1 MAKTTRDIDVR
12 VRLKDA
18 DKFKKGMQ
26 EVGGGLSNL
35 NGWLDV
41 TKGILGSQIITKGLG
56 AIKEAFSKC
65 TEESIKFESAM
76 AGLQKTAGLSDVS
89 LGDMSNKIM
98 DMSERLPMSS
108 EEIAKLADEFAH
120 LGLQKD
126 AILPF
131 TEVMIRM
138 ADTTDMSASE
148 AGTALAQLANVM
160 GTSIDDY
167 ERLGST
173 ILYLGMTS
181 ATTESNITEMGQQ
194 LSMVGALYGMSE
206 ADVLA
211 YAAALSSIGVEA
223 AAGSTSIQKLG
234 NRIELMVGAGN
245 MDEIAKW
252 ADVAGMTAD
261 AFAKMWEENP
271 AGAINEFIVGLGK
284 INESGGSATV
294 VLDEL
299 GISESRV
306 QKNISG
312 LAAAGDLLTRTL
324 ENGQKAWAENSTLA
338 EASGIVYS
346 TTASQ
351 MTMAENAIQNAQIA
365 VGDGFKGVR
374 LDVKQAEADVAK
386 SIRKMIDADSLGKQ
400 MDEIESKFADTN
412 SQIVEARTSTD
423 YLLTSLETMGDI
435 DAADVEQQEKRYS
448 LIMALADI
456 VPGIADLYNEQTGE
470 IEGGTEALRDFIN
483 TAFDAKQ
490 AETDTLMNSE
500 KTEAYMLALE
510 KRKDLTVQIA
520 EAESVLAAKEKAQW
534 DYYNSHYNADMPDLW
549 NPENDIAYLNLID
562 ETDEAQRALDDLNE
576 TQAELNGYLDEY
588 AGVTDD
594 AAQSTNELNAANAKL
609 SGTNGEANDSL
620 QGTIDTLGIYNQEL
634 QEAVAAYE
642 AYRETVSKKIEG
654 TIGGLGEIKYSGD
667 TDFETVQNNMADR
680 LKFLTEYQDNLKKAQ
695 EMGYDSTFLQQFTDG
710 TVDSA
715 EALAGLVQASDE
727 QVQQMNTDYATMKTQ
742 AEELATALAT
752 SATGIDETVA
762 DVKTAVETLVAGTAV
777 DLTANGKDAIQ
788 TLIDG
793 MNSQIGALGVKIST
807 VNKMMA
813 RLNRGYAGLGSGKTG
828 GGPTLQTHAQGLGR
842 VPYNDYPALLHEGE
856 MVLTR
861 AEAAAYRAEQ
871 FMRSGARAMMDM
883 RGGMQNSYETRNS
896 QTVNFGTIVVREEA
910 DVEKIAKKIA
920 ELNARNAYGRG
931 VRRR

>member
-26 EVGGGLSNL
+26 EVGGGLSSL

-41 TKGILGSQIITKGLG
+41 TKGILGSQIISKGLEV
-56 AIKEAFSKC
+56 IKEAFSKC

-120 LGLQKD
+120 LGLQKE

-211 YAAALSSIGVEA
+211 YAAALSSIGVES
-223 AAGSTSIQKLG
+223 AAGATAIQKLG
-234 NRIELMVGAGN
+234 NRMELMVGAGN
-245 MDEIAKW
+245 EDQIKQYAE
-252 ADVAGMTAD
+252 VAGMTAD
-261 AFAKMWEENP
+261 AFAQMWEENP
-271 AGAINEFIVGLGK
+271 AGAINEFVIGLGK
-284 INESGGSATV
+284 INENGGSAIS
-294 VLDEL
+294 VLNNL
-299 GISESRV
+299 GITEVRT
-306 QKNISG
+306 QKTIAG

-386 SIRKMIDADSLGKQ
+386 SIRKMIDKDSLGKQ
-400 MDEIESKFADTN
+400 MNEIESKFADTN
-412 SQIVEARTSTD
+412 SQIANTRSNVD
-423 YLLTSLETMGDI
+423 NMITSLEAMGDV
-435 DAADVEQQEKRYS
+435 DAMDAEQQEKYNGLVR
-448 LIMALADI
+448 ALAEI
-456 VPGIADLYNEQTGE
+456 IPGITDIYDEQTGA
-470 IEGGTEALRDFIN
+470 IDGGTEALRN
-483 TAFDAKQ
+483 MANAAFDAKQ
-490 AETDTLMNSE
+490 AETDTQMNSE
-500 KTEAYMLALE
+500 KVEAYNLALE
-510 KRKDLTVQIA
+510 QRKELYTLIAAAEADVATKAKALEDYQNQFSGENAALYGPAEEYQMGLLADDLA
-520 EAESVLAAKEKAQW
+520 EAE
-534 DYYNSHYNADMPDLW
+534 N
-549 NPENDIAYLNLID
+549 
-562 ETDEAQRALDDLNE
+562 
-576 TQAELNGYLDEY
+576 ELNGYNQTLDETNKY
-588 AGVTDD
+588 LDQYGGTIGDLI
-594 AAQSTNELNAANAKL
+594 QSTDELNAAQAEL

-654 TIGGLGEIKYSGD
+654 TIGGLGEIKYTGE
-667 TDFETVQNNMADR
+667 TDFETLQNNMADR

-727 QVQQMNTDYATMKTQ
+727 QVQQMNTDYTTMKTK
-742 AEELATALAT
+742 ADELATSLAT

-762 DVKTAVETLVAGTAV
+762 GVKTAVESLVTGTAV
-777 DLTANGKDAIQ
+777 DLTENGKDAIQ

-793 MNSQIGALGVKIST
+793 MNSQIGALGLKIST
-807 VNKMMA
+807 VNGMMA
-813 RLNRGYAGLGSGKTG
+813 RLNRGYAGLGSGKIG
-828 GGPTLQTHAQGLGR
+828 GVLTLRGHAQGLGR

-883 RGGMQNSYETRNS
+883 RGGTQNSYETRNS

-910 DVEKIAKKIA
+910 DVEKIAMKIA

>member
-12 VRLKDA
+12 VKLKDA

-26 EVGGGLSNL
+26 EVGGGLSSL

-41 TKGILGSQIITKGLG
+41 TKGILGSQIISKGLE

-412 SQIVEARTSTD
+412 SQIANTRSNVD
-423 YLLTSLETMGDI
+423 NMITSLEAMGDV
-435 DAADVEQQEKRYS
+435 DAMDAEQQEKYNGLVR
-448 LIMALADI
+448 ALAEI
-456 VPGIADLYNEQTGE
+456 IPGITDIYDEQTGV
-470 IEGGTEALRDFIN
+470 INGGTEALRN
-483 TAFDAKQ
+483 MANAALDAKQ
-490 AETDTLMNSE
+490 AEADTQMNSE
-500 KTEAYMLALE
+500 KVEAYNLALE
-510 KRKDLTVQIA
+510 QRKELYTLIAAA
-520 EAESVLAAKEKAQW
+520 EADVATKAKALEDYQNQFSGENAALYGPAEEYQMGLLADDLSEAENKLNG
-534 DYYNSHYNADMPDLW
+534 YNQTL
-549 NPENDIAYLNLID
+549 D
-562 ETDEAQRALDDLNE
+562 ETNKYLDQYGGVVGDLIQSTDDLNAA
-576 TQAELNGYLDEY
+576 QAEL
-588 AGVTDD
+588 
-594 AAQSTNELNAANAKL
+594 
-609 SGTNGEANDSL
+609 SGTGGEVDDSL
-620 QGTIDTLGIYNQEL
+620 QDTIDTLGIYNQEL

-642 AYRETVSKKIEG
+642 EYRETVSKKIEG
-654 TIGGLGEIKYSGD
+654 TIGGLGEIKYTGE
-667 TDFETVQNNMADR
+667 TDFETLQNNMADR
-680 LKFLTEYQDNLKKAQ
+680 LKFLTEYQENLKKAQ

-762 DVKTAVETLVAGTAV
+762 DVKTAVESLLTSTDLDLSENGRNAIKSLV
-777 DLTANGKDAIQ
+777 
-788 TLIDG
+788 DG
-793 MNSQIGALGVKIST
+793 MNSQIGALGEKISLI
-807 VNKMMA
+807 NKMTA

-883 RGGMQNSYETRNS
+883 RGGTQNSYETRNT

-931 VRRR
+931 VRR

>member
-26 EVGGGLSNL
+26 EVGGGLSSL

-41 TKGILGSQIITKGLG
+41 TKGILGSQIISKGLE

-386 SIRKMIDADSLGKQ
+386 SIRKMIDKDSLGKQ

-412 SQIVEARTSTD
+412 SQIANTRSNVD
-423 YLLTSLETMGDI
+423 NMITSLEAMGDV
-435 DAADVEQQEKRYS
+435 DAMDAEQQEKYNGLVR
-448 LIMALADI
+448 ALAEI
-456 VPGIADLYNEQTGE
+456 IPGITDIYDEQTGV
-470 IEGGTEALRDFIN
+470 INGGTEALRN
-483 TAFDAKQ
+483 MATAALDAKQ
-490 AETDTLMNSE
+490 AEADTQMNSE
-500 KTEAYMLALE
+500 KVEAYNLALE
-510 KRKDLTVQIA
+510 QRKELYTLIAAA
-520 EAESVLAAKEKAQW
+520 EADVATKAKALEDYQNQFSGENAALYGPAEEYQMGLLADDLSEAENKLNG
-534 DYYNSHYNADMPDLW
+534 YNKTL
-549 NPENDIAYLNLID
+549 D
-562 ETDEAQRALDDLNE
+562 ETNKYLDQYGGVVGDLIQSTDDLNAA
-576 TQAELNGYLDEY
+576 QAEL
-588 AGVTDD
+588 
-594 AAQSTNELNAANAKL
+594 
-609 SGTNGEANDSL
+609 SGTGGEVDDSL
-620 QGTIDTLGIYNQEL
+620 QDTIDTLGIYNQEL

-642 AYRETVSKKIEG
+642 EYRETVSKKIEG

-667 TDFETVQNNMADR
+667 TDFETLQNNMADR
-680 LKFLTEYQDNLKKAQ
+680 LKFLTEYQENLKKAQ

-762 DVKTAVETLVAGTAV
+762 DVKTAVESLVTGTAV
-777 DLTANGKDAIQ
+777 DLTENGKDAIQ

-883 RGGMQNSYETRNS
+883 RGGTQNSYETRNS

>member
-26 EVGGGLSNL
+26 EVGGGLSSL

-41 TKGILGSQIITKGLG
+41 TKGILGSQIISKGLE

-386 SIRKMIDADSLGKQ
+386 SIRKMIDKDSLGKQ

-412 SQIVEARTSTD
+412 SQIANTRSNVD
-423 YLLTSLETMGDI
+423 NMITSLEAMGDV
-435 DAADVEQQEKRYS
+435 DAMDAEQQEKYNGLVR
-448 LIMALADI
+448 ALAEI
-456 VPGIADLYNEQTGE
+456 IPGITDIYDEQTGV
-470 IEGGTEALRDFIN
+470 INGGTEALRN
-483 TAFDAKQ
+483 MATAALDAKQ
-490 AETDTLMNSE
+490 AEADTQMNSE
-500 KTEAYMLALE
+500 KVEAYNLALE
-510 KRKDLTVQIA
+510 QRKELYTLIAAA
-520 EAESVLAAKEKAQW
+520 EADVATKAKALEDYQNQFSGENAALYGPAEEYQMGLLADDLSEAENKLNG
-534 DYYNSHYNADMPDLW
+534 YNKTL
-549 NPENDIAYLNLID
+549 D
-562 ETDEAQRALDDLNE
+562 ETNKYLDQYGGVVGDLIQSTDDLNAA
-576 TQAELNGYLDEY
+576 QAEL
-588 AGVTDD
+588 
-594 AAQSTNELNAANAKL
+594 
-609 SGTNGEANDSL
+609 SGTGGEVDDSL
-620 QGTIDTLGIYNQEL
+620 QDTIDTLGIYNQEL

-642 AYRETVSKKIEG
+642 EYRETVSKKIEG

-667 TDFETVQNNMADR
+667 TDFETLQNNMADR
-680 LKFLTEYQDNLKKAQ
+680 LKFLTEYQENLKKAQ

-762 DVKTAVETLVAGTAV
+762 DVKTAVESLVTGTAV
-777 DLTANGKDAIQ
+777 DLTENGKDAIQ

-883 RGGMQNSYETRNS
+883 RGGTQNSYETRNS

-931 VRRR
+931 VRR

>member
-12 VRLKDA
+12 VNLKDA

-26 EVGGGLSNL
+26 EVGGGLSSL

-41 TKGILGSQIITKGLG
+41 TKGILGSQIISKGLEV
-56 AIKEAFSKC
+56 IKEAFSKC

-120 LGLQKD
+120 LGLQKE

-211 YAAALSSIGVEA
+211 YAAALSSIGVES
-223 AAGSTSIQKLG
+223 AAGATAIQKLG
-234 NRIELMVGAGN
+234 NRMELMVGAGN
-245 MDEIAKW
+245 EDQIKQYAE
-252 ADVAGMTAD
+252 VAGMTAD
-261 AFAKMWEENP
+261 AFAQMWEENP
-271 AGAINEFIVGLGK
+271 AGAINEFVIGLGK
-284 INESGGSATV
+284 INENGGSAIS
-294 VLDEL
+294 VLNNL
-299 GISESRV
+299 GITEVRT
-306 QKNISG
+306 QKTIAG

-386 SIRKMIDADSLGKQ
+386 SIRKMIDKDSLGKQ
-400 MDEIESKFADTN
+400 MNEIESKFADTN
-412 SQIVEARTSTD
+412 SQIANTRSNVD
-423 YLLTSLETMGDI
+423 NMITSLEAMGDV
-435 DAADVEQQEKRYS
+435 DAMDAEQQEKYNGLVR
-448 LIMALADI
+448 ALAEI
-456 VPGIADLYNEQTGE
+456 IPGITDIYDEQTGA
-470 IEGGTEALRDFIN
+470 IDGGTEALRN
-483 TAFDAKQ
+483 MANAAFDAKQ
-490 AETDTLMNSE
+490 AETDTQMNSE
-500 KTEAYMLALE
+500 KVEAYNLALE
-510 KRKDLTVQIA
+510 QRKELYTLIAAAEADVATKAKALEDYQNQFSGENAALYGPAEEYQMGLLADDLA
-520 EAESVLAAKEKAQW
+520 EAE
-534 DYYNSHYNADMPDLW
+534 N
-549 NPENDIAYLNLID
+549 
-562 ETDEAQRALDDLNE
+562 
-576 TQAELNGYLDEY
+576 ELNGYNQTLDETNKY
-588 AGVTDD
+588 LDQYGGTIGDLI
-594 AAQSTNELNAANAKL
+594 QSTDELNAAQAEL

-654 TIGGLGEIKYSGD
+654 TIGGLGEIKYTGE
-667 TDFETVQNNMADR
+667 TDFETLQNNMADR

-695 EMGYDSTFLQQFTDG
+695 EMGYDSEFLQQFTDG

-742 AEELATALAT
+742 ADELSTALAT

-762 DVKTAVETLVAGTAV
+762 GVKTAVESLVTGTAV
-777 DLTANGKDAIQ
+777 DLTENGKDAIQ

-793 MNSQIGALGVKIST
+793 MNSQIGALGLKIST
-807 VNKMMA
+807 VNGMMA
-813 RLNRGYAGLGSGKTG
+813 RLNRGYAGLGSGKIG
-828 GGPTLQTHAQGLGR
+828 GVLTLRGHAQGLGR

-883 RGGMQNSYETRNS
+883 RGGAQNNYETRNS

>member
-12 VRLKDA
+12 VNLKDA

-26 EVGGGLSNL
+26 EVGGGLSSL

-41 TKGILGSQIITKGLG
+41 TKGILGSQIISKGLEV
-56 AIKEAFSKC
+56 IKEAFSKC

-120 LGLQKD
+120 LGLQKE

-252 ADVAGMTAD
+252 ADVAGMTAN

-400 MDEIESKFADTN
+400 MNEIESKFADTN
-412 SQIVEARTSTD
+412 SQIANTRSNVD
-423 YLLTSLETMGDI
+423 NMITSLEAMGDVDAM
-435 DAADVEQQEKRYS
+435 DAAQQEKYNGLVR
-448 LIMALADI
+448 ALAEI
-456 VPGIADLYNEQTGE
+456 IPGITDIYDEQTGV
-470 IEGGTEALRDFIN
+470 INGGTEALRN
-483 TAFDAKQ
+483 MANAALDAKQ
-490 AETDTLMNSE
+490 AEADTQMNSE
-500 KTEAYMLALE
+500 KVEAYNLALE
-510 KRKDLTVQIA
+510 QRKELYTLIAAA
-520 EAESVLAAKEKAQW
+520 EADVATKAKALEDYQNQFSGENAALYGPAEEYQMGLLADDLSEAENKLNG
-534 DYYNSHYNADMPDLW
+534 YNQTL
-549 NPENDIAYLNLID
+549 D
-562 ETDEAQRALDDLNE
+562 ETNKYLDQYGGVVGDLIQSTDDLNAA
-576 TQAELNGYLDEY
+576 QAEL
-588 AGVTDD
+588 
-594 AAQSTNELNAANAKL
+594 
-609 SGTNGEANDSL
+609 SGTGGEVDDSL
-620 QGTIDTLGIYNQEL
+620 QDTIDTLGIYNQEL

-642 AYRETVSKKIEG
+642 EYRETVSKKIEG

-667 TDFETVQNNMADR
+667 TDFETLQNNMADR

-727 QVQQMNTDYATMKTQ
+727 QVQQMNTDYTTMKTK
-742 AEELATALAT
+742 ADELATSLAT

-762 DVKTAVETLVAGTAV
+762 DVKTAVESLVTGTAV
-777 DLTANGKDAIQ
+777 DLTENGKDAIQ

-828 GGPTLQTHAQGLGR
+828 GGPTLQPHAQGLGR

-883 RGGMQNSYETRNS
+883 RGGAQNNYETRNS

>member
-26 EVGGGLSNL
+26 EVGGGLSSL

-41 TKGILGSQIITKGLG
+41 TKGILGSQIISKGLEV
-56 AIKEAFSKC
+56 IKEAFSKC

-120 LGLQKD
+120 LGLQKE

-211 YAAALSSIGVEA
+211 YAAALSSIGVES
-223 AAGSTSIQKLG
+223 AAGATAIQKLG
-234 NRIELMVGAGN
+234 NRMELMVGAGN
-245 MDEIAKW
+245 EDQIKQYAE
-252 ADVAGMTAD
+252 VAGMTAD
-261 AFAKMWEENP
+261 AFAQMWEENP
-271 AGAINEFIVGLGK
+271 AGAINEFVIGLGK
-284 INESGGSATV
+284 INENGGSAIS
-294 VLDEL
+294 VLNNL
-299 GISESRV
+299 GITEVRT
-306 QKNISG
+306 QKTIAG

-386 SIRKMIDADSLGKQ
+386 SIRKMIDKDSLGKQ
-400 MDEIESKFADTN
+400 MNEIESKFADTN
-412 SQIVEARTSTD
+412 SQIANTRSNVD
-423 YLLTSLETMGDI
+423 NMITSLEAMGDV
-435 DAADVEQQEKRYS
+435 DAMDAEQQEKYNGLVR
-448 LIMALADI
+448 ALAEI
-456 VPGIADLYNEQTGE
+456 IPGITDIYDEQTGA
-470 IEGGTEALRDFIN
+470 IDGGTEALRN
-483 TAFDAKQ
+483 MANAALDAKQ
-490 AETDTLMNSE
+490 AEVDTQMNSE
-500 KTEAYMLALE
+500 KVEAYNLALE
-510 KRKDLTVQIA
+510 QRKELYTLIAAAEADVATKAKALEDYQNQFSGENAALYGPAEEYQMGLLADDLA
-520 EAESVLAAKEKAQW
+520 EAE
-534 DYYNSHYNADMPDLW
+534 N
-549 NPENDIAYLNLID
+549 
-562 ETDEAQRALDDLNE
+562 
-576 TQAELNGYLDEY
+576 ELNGYNQTLDETNKY
-588 AGVTDD
+588 LDQYGGTIGDLI
-594 AAQSTNELNAANAKL
+594 QSTDELNAAQAEL

-667 TDFETVQNNMADR
+667 TDFETLQNNMADR

-742 AEELATALAT
+742 AEELATSLAT

-762 DVKTAVETLVAGTAV
+762 DVKTAVESLVTGTAV
-777 DLTANGKDAIQ
+777 DLTENGKDAIQ

-828 GGPTLQTHAQGLGR
+828 GGPTLQPHAQGLGR

-883 RGGMQNSYETRNS
+883 RGGAQNNYETRNS

>member
-12 VRLKDA
+12 VNLKDA

-26 EVGGGLSNL
+26 EVGGGLSSL

-41 TKGILGSQIITKGLG
+41 TKGILGSQIISKGLEV
-56 AIKEAFSKC
+56 IKEAFSKC

-76 AGLQKTAGLSDVS
+76 AGLQKTAELSDVS

-120 LGLQKD
+120 LGLQKE

-138 ADTTDMSASE
+138 ADTTDMSAYK
-148 AGTALAQLANVM
+148 AGTALAQLANIM

-211 YAAALSSIGVEA
+211 YAAALSSIGVES
-223 AAGSTSIQKLG
+223 AAGATAIQKLG
-234 NRIELMVGAGN
+234 NRMELMVGAGN
-245 MDEIAKW
+245 EDQIKQYAE
-252 ADVAGMTAD
+252 VAGMTAD
-261 AFAKMWEENP
+261 AFAQMWEENP
-271 AGAINEFIVGLGK
+271 AGAINEFVIGLGK
-284 INESGGSATV
+284 INENGGSAIS
-294 VLDEL
+294 VLNNL
-299 GISESRV
+299 GITEVRT
-306 QKNISG
+306 QKTIAG

-324 ENGQKAWAENSTLA
+324 ENGQKAWEENSTLA

-412 SQIVEARTSTD
+412 SQIANTRSNVD
-423 YLLTSLETMGDI
+423 NMITSLEAMGDV
-435 DAADVEQQEKRYS
+435 DAMDAEQQEKYNGLVR
-448 LIMALADI
+448 ALAEI
-456 VPGIADLYNEQTGE
+456 IPGITDIYDEQTGV
-470 IEGGTEALRDFIN
+470 INGGTEALRNMANAAI
-483 TAFDAKQ
+483 DAKQ
-490 AETDTLMNSE
+490 AEADTQMNSE
-500 KTEAYMLALE
+500 KVEAYNLALE
-510 KRKDLTVQIA
+510 QRKELYTLIAAA
-520 EAESVLAAKEKAQW
+520 EADVATKAKALEDYQNQFSGENAALYGPAEEYQMGLLADDLSEAKNKLNG
-534 DYYNSHYNADMPDLW
+534 YNQTL
-549 NPENDIAYLNLID
+549 D
-562 ETDEAQRALDDLNE
+562 ETNKYLDQYGGVVGDLIQSTDDLNAA
-576 TQAELNGYLDEY
+576 QAEL
-588 AGVTDD
+588 
-594 AAQSTNELNAANAKL
+594 
-609 SGTNGEANDSL
+609 SGTGGEVDDSL

-654 TIGGLGEIKYSGD
+654 TIGGLGEIKYTGD
-667 TDFETVQNNMADR
+667 TDFETLQNNMADR

-762 DVKTAVETLVAGTAV
+762 GVKTAVESLVTGTAV
-777 DLTANGKDAIQ
+777 DLTENGKDAIQ

-793 MNSQIGALGVKIST
+793 MNSQIGALGLKIST
-807 VNKMMA
+807 VNKMME
-813 RLNRGYAGLGSGKTG
+813 RLNRGYAGLGSGKIG
-828 GGPTLQTHAQGLGR
+828 GVLTLRGHAQGLGR

-883 RGGMQNSYETRNS
+883 RGGTQNSYETRNS

>member
-26 EVGGGLSNL
+26 EVGGGLSSL

-41 TKGILGSQIITKGLG
+41 TKGILGSQIISKGLEV
-56 AIKEAFSKC
+56 IKEAFSKC

-120 LGLQKD
+120 LGLQKE

-211 YAAALSSIGVEA
+211 YAAALSSIGVES
-223 AAGSTSIQKLG
+223 AAGATAIQKLG
-234 NRIELMVGAGN
+234 NRMELMVGAGN
-245 MDEIAKW
+245 EDQIKQYAE
-252 ADVAGMTAD
+252 VAGMTAD
-261 AFAKMWEENP
+261 AFAQMWEENP
-271 AGAINEFIVGLGK
+271 AGAINEFVIGLGK
-284 INESGGSATV
+284 INENGGSAIS
-294 VLDEL
+294 VLNNL
-299 GISESRV
+299 GITEVRT
-306 QKNISG
+306 QKTIAG

-386 SIRKMIDADSLGKQ
+386 SIRKMIDKDSLGKQ

-412 SQIVEARTSTD
+412 SQIANTRSNVD
-423 YLLTSLETMGDI
+423 NMITSLEAMGDV
-435 DAADVEQQEKRYS
+435 DAMDAEQQEKYNGLVR
-448 LIMALADI
+448 ALAEI
-456 VPGIADLYNEQTGE
+456 IPGITDIYDEQTGA
-470 IEGGTEALRDFIN
+470 IDGGTEALRN
-483 TAFDAKQ
+483 MANAALDAKQ
-490 AETDTLMNSE
+490 AEVDTQMNSE
-500 KTEAYMLALE
+500 KVEAYNLALE
-510 KRKDLTVQIA
+510 QRKELYTLIAAAEADVATKAKALEDYQNQFSGENAALYGPAEEYQMGLLADDLA
-520 EAESVLAAKEKAQW
+520 EAE
-534 DYYNSHYNADMPDLW
+534 N
-549 NPENDIAYLNLID
+549 
-562 ETDEAQRALDDLNE
+562 
-576 TQAELNGYLDEY
+576 ELNGYNQTLDETNKY
-588 AGVTDD
+588 LDQYGGTIGDLI
-594 AAQSTNELNAANAKL
+594 QSTDELNAAQAEL

-654 TIGGLGEIKYSGD
+654 TIGGLGEIKYTGE
-667 TDFETVQNNMADR
+667 TDFETLQNNMADR

-727 QVQQMNTDYATMKTQ
+727 QVQQMNTDYTTMKTK
-742 AEELATALAT
+742 ADELATSLAT

-762 DVKTAVETLVAGTAV
+762 DVKTAVESLVTGTAV
-777 DLTANGKDAIQ
+777 DLTENGKDAIQ

-883 RGGMQNSYETRNS
+883 RGGTQNSYETRNS

>member
-26 EVGGGLSNL
+26 EIGGGLSSL

-41 TKGILGSQIITKGLG
+41 TKGILGSQIISKGLEV
-56 AIKEAFSKC
+56 IKEAFSKC

-89 LGDMSNKIM
+89 LGDMGNKIM

-120 LGLQKD
+120 LGLQKE

-284 INESGGSATV
+284 INDNGGSATV

-386 SIRKMIDADSLGKQ
+386 SIRKMIDKDSLGKQ

-412 SQIVEARTSTD
+412 SQIANTRSNVD
-423 YLLTSLETMGDI
+423 NMITSLEAMGDV
-435 DAADVEQQEKRYS
+435 DAMDAEQQEKYNGLVR
-448 LIMALADI
+448 ALAEI
-456 VPGIADLYNEQTGE
+456 IPGITDIYDEQTGA
-470 IEGGTEALRDFIN
+470 IDGGTEALRN
-483 TAFDAKQ
+483 MANAAFDAKQ
-490 AETDTLMNSE
+490 AETDTQMNSE
-500 KTEAYMLALE
+500 KVEAYNLALE
-510 KRKDLTVQIA
+510 QRKELYTLIAAAEADVATKAKALEDYQNQFSGENAALYGPAEEYQMGLLADDLA
-520 EAESVLAAKEKAQW
+520 EAE
-534 DYYNSHYNADMPDLW
+534 N
-549 NPENDIAYLNLID
+549 
-562 ETDEAQRALDDLNE
+562 
-576 TQAELNGYLDEY
+576 ELNGYNQTLDETNKY
-588 AGVTDD
+588 LDQYGGTIGDLI
-594 AAQSTNELNAANAKL
+594 QSTDELNAAQAEL

-667 TDFETVQNNMADR
+667 TDFETLQNNMADR

-742 AEELATALAT
+742 AEELATSLAT

-762 DVKTAVETLVAGTAV
+762 DVKTAVESLVTGTAV
-777 DLTANGKDAIQ
+777 DLTENGKDAIQ

-828 GGPTLQTHAQGLGR
+828 GGPTLQPHAQGLGR

-883 RGGMQNSYETRNS
+883 RGGTQNSYETRNS

>member
-26 EVGGGLSNL
+26 EIGGGLSSL

-41 TKGILGSQIITKGLG
+41 TKGILGSQIISKGLEV
-56 AIKEAFSKC
+56 IKEAFSKC

-89 LGDMSNKIM
+89 LGDMGNKIM

-120 LGLQKD
+120 LGLQKE

-252 ADVAGMTAD
+252 ADVAGMTAN

-400 MDEIESKFADTN
+400 MNEIESKFADTN
-412 SQIVEARTSTD
+412 SQIANTRSNVD
-423 YLLTSLETMGDI
+423 NMITSLEAMSDVDAM
-435 DAADVEQQEKRYS
+435 DAAQQEKYNGLVR
-448 LIMALADI
+448 ALAEI
-456 VPGIADLYNEQTGE
+456 IPGITDIYDEQTGV
-470 IEGGTEALRDFIN
+470 INGGTEALRN
-483 TAFDAKQ
+483 MANAALDAKQ
-490 AETDTLMNSE
+490 AEADTQMNSE
-500 KTEAYMLALE
+500 KVEAYNLALE
-510 KRKDLTVQIA
+510 QRKELYTLIAAA
-520 EAESVLAAKEKAQW
+520 EADVATKAKALEDYQNQFSGENAALYGPAEEYQMGLLADDLSEAENKLNG
-534 DYYNSHYNADMPDLW
+534 YNQTL
-549 NPENDIAYLNLID
+549 D
-562 ETDEAQRALDDLNE
+562 ETNKYLDQYGEVVGDLIQSTDDLNAA
-576 TQAELNGYLDEY
+576 QAEL
-588 AGVTDD
+588 
-594 AAQSTNELNAANAKL
+594 
-609 SGTNGEANDSL
+609 SGTGGEVDDSL
-620 QGTIDTLGIYNQEL
+620 QDTIDTLGIYNQEL

-642 AYRETVSKKIEG
+642 EYRETVSKKIEG

-667 TDFETVQNNMADR
+667 TDFETLQNNMADR

-695 EMGYDSTFLQQFTDG
+695 EMGYDSEFLQQFTDG

-727 QVQQMNTDYATMKTQ
+727 QVQQMNTDYTTMKTK
-742 AEELATALAT
+742 ADELATSLAT

-762 DVKTAVETLVAGTAV
+762 DVKTAVESLVTGTAV
-777 DLTANGKDAIQ
+777 DLTENGKDAIQ

-828 GGPTLQTHAQGLGR
+828 GGPTLQPHAQGLGR

-883 RGGMQNSYETRNS
+883 RGGAQNNYETRNS

>member
-12 VRLKDA
+12 VNLKDA

-26 EVGGGLSNL
+26 EVGGGLSSL

-41 TKGILGSQIITKGLG
+41 TKGILGSQIISKGLEV
-56 AIKEAFSKC
+56 IKEAFSKC

-120 LGLQKD
+120 LGLQKE

-181 ATTESNITEMGQQ
+181 ATTESNITDMGQQ

-206 ADVLA
+206 ADVLGF
-211 YAAALSSIGVEA
+211 AAALSSIGVES
-223 AAGSTSIQKLG
+223 AAGATAIQKLG
-234 NRIELMVGAGN
+234 NRMELMVGAGN
-245 MDEIAKW
+245 EDQIKQYAE
-252 ADVAGMTAD
+252 VAGMTAD
-261 AFAKMWEENP
+261 AFAQMWEENP
-271 AGAINEFIVGLGK
+271 AGAINEFVIGLGK
-284 INESGGSATV
+284 INENGGSAIS
-294 VLDEL
+294 VLNNL
-299 GISESRV
+299 GITEVRT
-306 QKNISG
+306 QKTIAG

-324 ENGQKAWAENSTLA
+324 ENGQKAWEENSTLA

-386 SIRKMIDADSLGKQ
+386 SIRKMIDKDSLGKQ

-412 SQIVEARTSTD
+412 NQIANTRSNVD
-423 YLLTSLETMGDI
+423 NMITSLEAMGDV
-435 DAADVEQQEKRYS
+435 DAMDAEQQEKYNGLVR
-448 LIMALADI
+448 ALAEI
-456 VPGIADLYNEQTGE
+456 IPGITDIYDEQTGV
-470 IEGGTEALRDFIN
+470 INGGTEALRN
-483 TAFDAKQ
+483 MANAALDAKQ
-490 AETDTLMNSE
+490 AEADTQMNSE
-500 KTEAYMLALE
+500 KVEAYNLALE
-510 KRKDLTVQIA
+510 QRKELYTLIAAAEADVATKAKALEDYQNQFSGDNAVLYGPAEEYQMGLLADDLA
-520 EAESVLAAKEKAQW
+520 EAENTL
-534 DYYNSHYNADMPDLW
+534 NGYNA
-549 NPENDIAYLNLID
+549 
-562 ETDEAQRALDDLNE
+562 TLNE
-576 TQAELNGYLDEY
+576 TNAYLDQYGGVVGDLIQSTEDLNAAQAEL
-588 AGVTDD
+588 
-594 AAQSTNELNAANAKL
+594 
-609 SGTNGEANDSL
+609 SGTGGEVDDSL
-620 QGTIDTLGIYNQEL
+620 QDTIDTIGIYNQEL

-642 AYRETVSKKIEG
+642 AYRETVSQKINS
-654 TIGGLGEIKYSGD
+654 TIGGLGEIKYAGD

-680 LKFLTEYQDNLKKAQ
+680 LKFLTEYQENLKKAQ
-695 EMGYDSTFLQQFTDG
+695 EMGYDSTFLQQFMDG

-727 QVQQMNTDYATMKTQ
+727 QVQQMNTDYASMKTQ

-752 SATGIDETVA
+752 SATGVDETVA
-762 DVKTAVETLVAGTAV
+762 DVKTAVESLVTGTAV
-777 DLTANGKDAIQ
+777 DLTENGKDAIQ

-793 MNSQIGALGVKIST
+793 MNGQIGALGLKIST

-813 RLNRGYAGLGSGKTG
+813 RLNRGYAGLGGGKTG

-883 RGGMQNSYETRNS
+883 RGGTQNSYETRNT

-910 DVEKIAKKIA
+910 DVEKIAKEIA
-920 ELNARNAYGRG
+920 RLNARNAYGRG
-931 VRRR
+931 VRR

>member
-12 VRLKDA
+12 VKLKDA

-26 EVGGGLSNL
+26 EVGGGLSSL

-41 TKGILGSQIITKGLG
+41 TKGILGSQIISKGLEV
-56 AIKEAFSKC
+56 IKEAFTKC

-120 LGLQKD
+120 LGLQKE

-211 YAAALSSIGVEA
+211 YAAALSSIGIES
-223 AAGSTSIQKLG
+223 AAGATAIQKLG
-234 NRIELMVGAGN
+234 NRMELMVGAGN
-245 MDEIAKW
+245 EEQIKQYAE
-252 ADVAGMTAD
+252 VAGMTAD
-261 AFAKMWEENP
+261 AFAQMWEENP
-271 AGAINEFIVGLGK
+271 AGAINEFVVGLGK
-284 INESGGSATV
+284 INENGGSAIS
-294 VLDEL
+294 VLNNL
-299 GISESRV
+299 GITEVRM
-306 QKNISG
+306 QKTIAG

-386 SIRKMIDADSLGKQ
+386 SIRKMIDKDSLGKQ

-412 SQIVEARTSTD
+412 SQIANTRSNVD
-423 YLLTSLETMGDI
+423 NMITSLEAMGDV
-435 DAADVEQQEKRYS
+435 DAMDAEQQEKYNGLVR
-448 LIMALADI
+448 ALAEI
-456 VPGIADLYNEQTGE
+456 IPGITDIYDKQTGM
-470 IEGGTEALRDFIN
+470 INGGTEALRN
-483 TAFDAKQ
+483 MATAALDAKQ
-490 AETDTLMNSE
+490 AEADTQMNSE
-500 KTEAYMLALE
+500 KVEAYNLALE
-510 KRKDLTVQIA
+510 QRKELYTLIAAAEADVATKAKALEDYQNQFSGENAALYGPAEEYQMGLLADDLA
-520 EAESVLAAKEKAQW
+520 EAEKKLNG
-534 DYYNSHYNADMPDLW
+534 YNQTL
-549 NPENDIAYLNLID
+549 D
-562 ETDEAQRALDDLNE
+562 ETNKYLDQYGGVVGDLIQSTDDLNAA
-576 TQAELNGYLDEY
+576 QAEL
-588 AGVTDD
+588 
-594 AAQSTNELNAANAKL
+594 
-609 SGTNGEANDSL
+609 SGTGGEVDDSL
-620 QGTIDTLGIYNQEL
+620 QDTIDTLGIYNQEL

-642 AYRETVSKKIEG
+642 EYRETVSKKIEG

-667 TDFETVQNNMADR
+667 TDFETLQSNMADR
-680 LKFLTEYQDNLKKAQ
+680 LKFLTEYQENLKKAQ

-762 DVKTAVETLVAGTAV
+762 DVKTAVESLVTGTAV
-777 DLTANGKDAIQ
+777 NLTENGKDAIQ

-883 RGGMQNSYETRNS
+883 RGGAQNNYETRNS

>member
-12 VRLKDA
+12 VNLKDA

-26 EVGGGLSNL
+26 EVGGGLSSL

-41 TKGILGSQIITKGLG
+41 TKGILGSQIISKGLEV
-56 AIKEAFSKC
+56 IKEAFSKC

-120 LGLQKD
+120 LGLQKE

-211 YAAALSSIGVEA
+211 YAAALSSIGIES
-223 AAGSTSIQKLG
+223 AAGATAIQKLG
-234 NRIELMVGAGN
+234 NRMELMVGAGN
-245 MDEIAKW
+245 EEQIKQYAE
-252 ADVAGMTAD
+252 VAGMTAD
-261 AFAKMWEENP
+261 AFAQMWEENP
-271 AGAINEFIVGLGK
+271 AGAINEFVIGLGK
-284 INESGGSATV
+284 INENGGSAIS
-294 VLDEL
+294 VLNNL
-299 GISESRV
+299 GITEVRT
-306 QKNISG
+306 QKTIAG

-374 LDVKQAEADVAK
+374 MDVKQAEADVAK
-386 SIRKMIDADSLGKQ
+386 SIRKMIDKDSLGKQ

-412 SQIVEARTSTD
+412 SQIANTRSNVD
-423 YLLTSLETMGDI
+423 NMITSLEAMGDV
-435 DAADVEQQEKRYS
+435 DAMDAEQQEKYNGLVR
-448 LIMALADI
+448 ALAEI
-456 VPGIADLYNEQTGE
+456 IPGITDIYDEQTGV
-470 IEGGTEALRDFIN
+470 INGGTEALRN
-483 TAFDAKQ
+483 MANAALDAKQ
-490 AETDTLMNSE
+490 AEADTQMNSE
-500 KTEAYMLALE
+500 KVEAYNLALE
-510 KRKDLTVQIA
+510 QRKELYTLIAAA
-520 EAESVLAAKEKAQW
+520 EADVATKAKALEDYQNQFSGENAALYGPAEEYQMGLLADDLSEAENKLNG
-534 DYYNSHYNADMPDLW
+534 YNQTL
-549 NPENDIAYLNLID
+549 D
-562 ETDEAQRALDDLNE
+562 ETNKYLDQYGGVVDDLIQSTDDLNAA
-576 TQAELNGYLDEY
+576 QAEL
-588 AGVTDD
+588 
-594 AAQSTNELNAANAKL
+594 
-609 SGTNGEANDSL
+609 SGTGGEVDDSL
-620 QGTIDTLGIYNQEL
+620 QDTIETLGIYNQEL

-642 AYRETVSKKIEG
+642 EYRETVSKKIEG

-667 TDFETVQNNMADR
+667 TDFETLQNNMADR

-727 QVQQMNTDYATMKTQ
+727 QVQQMNTDYATMKTK

-762 DVKTAVETLVAGTAV
+762 DVKTAVESLVTGTAV

-828 GGPTLQTHAQGLGR
+828 GGPTMQTHAQGLGR

-883 RGGMQNSYETRNS
+883 RGGTQNSYETRNS

>member
-26 EVGGGLSNL
+26 EVGGGLSSL

-41 TKGILGSQIITKGLG
+41 TKGILGSQIISKGLE
-56 AIKEAFSKC
+56 AIKETFSKC

-76 AGLQKTAGLSDVS
+76 AGLQKTADLSDVS

-120 LGLQKD
+120 LGLQKE

-386 SIRKMIDADSLGKQ
+386 SIRKMIDKDSLGKQ

-412 SQIVEARTSTD
+412 SQIANTRSNVD
-423 YLLTSLETMGDI
+423 NMITSLEAMGDV
-435 DAADVEQQEKRYS
+435 DAMDAEQQEKYNGLVR
-448 LIMALADI
+448 ALAEI
-456 VPGIADLYNEQTGE
+456 IPGITDIYDEQTGV
-470 IEGGTEALRDFIN
+470 INGGTEALRN
-483 TAFDAKQ
+483 MANAALDAKQ
-490 AETDTLMNSE
+490 AEADTQMNSE
-500 KTEAYMLALE
+500 KVEAYNLALE
-510 KRKDLTVQIA
+510 QRKELYTLIAAA
-520 EAESVLAAKEKAQW
+520 EADVATKAK
-534 DYYNSHYNADMPDLW
+534 
-549 NPENDIAYLNLID
+549 
-562 ETDEAQRALDDLNE
+562 ALDDYQNQFSGENAALYGPAEEYQMGLLADDLSEAENKLNGYNQTLDE
-576 TQAELNGYLDEY
+576 TNKYLDQYGGVVGDLIQSTDDLNAAQAEL
-588 AGVTDD
+588 
-594 AAQSTNELNAANAKL
+594 
-609 SGTNGEANDSL
+609 SGTGGEVDDSL

-654 TIGGLGEIKYSGD
+654 TIGGLGEIKYTGD
-667 TDFETVQNNMADR
+667 TDFETLQSNMEDR

-727 QVQQMNTDYATMKTQ
+727 QVQQMNTDYAAMKTQ

-762 DVKTAVETLVAGTAV
+762 DVKTAVESLVTGTAV
-777 DLTANGKDAIQ
+777 DLTENGKDAIQ

-828 GGPTLQTHAQGLGR
+828 GGPTLQRHAQGLGR

-883 RGGMQNSYETRNS
+883 RGGTQNSYETRNS

>member
-12 VRLKDA
+12 VNLKDA

-26 EVGGGLSNL
+26 EVGGGLSSL

-41 TKGILGSQIITKGLG
+41 TKGILGSQIISKGLD

-76 AGLQKTAGLSDVS
+76 AGLQKTAGLSDIS

-120 LGLQKD
+120 LGLQKE

-181 ATTESNITEMGQQ
+181 ATTESNITDMGQQ

-206 ADVLA
+206 ADVLGF
-211 YAAALSSIGVEA
+211 AAALSSIGVES
-223 AAGSTSIQKLG
+223 AAGASAIQKLG
-234 NRIELMVGAGN
+234 NRMELMVGAGN
-245 MDEIAKW
+245 EDQIKKYAE
-252 ADVAGMTAD
+252 VAGLTAD
-261 AFAKMWEENP
+261 AFAQMWEENP
-271 AGAINEFIVGLGK
+271 AGAINEFVIGLGK
-284 INESGGSATV
+284 INENGGSAIS
-294 VLDEL
+294 VLNDL
-299 GISESRV
+299 GITEVRT
-306 QKNISG
+306 QKTIAG

-386 SIRKMIDADSLGKQ
+386 SIRKMIDKDSLGKQ
-400 MDEIESKFADTN
+400 MDEIESKYADTN
-412 SQIVEARTSTD
+412 SQIASTRSNVD
-423 YLLTSLETMGDI
+423 NMITSLEAMGDV
-435 DAADVEQQEKRYS
+435 DAMDAEQQEKYNGLVR
-448 LIMALADI
+448 ALAEI
-456 VPGIADLYNEQTGE
+456 IPGITDIYDEQTGV
-470 IEGGTEALRDFIN
+470 IDGGTEALRN
-483 TAFDAKQ
+483 MANAALDAKQ
-490 AETDTLMNSE
+490 AEADTQMNSE
-500 KTEAYMLALE
+500 KVEAYNLALE
-510 KRKDLTVQIA
+510 QRKELYTLIAAAEADVATKAKALEDYQSQFSGDNAVLYGPAEEYQMGLLADDLA
-520 EAESVLAAKEKAQW
+520 EAENTLNE
-534 DYYNSHYNADMPDLW
+534 YNATL
-549 NPENDIAYLNLID
+549 NETNAYLDQYGGVVGDLIQS
-562 ETDEAQRALDDLNE
+562 TDDLNAA
-576 TQAELNGYLDEY
+576 QAEL
-588 AGVTDD
+588 
-594 AAQSTNELNAANAKL
+594 
-609 SGTNGEANDSL
+609 SGTGGEVDDSL
-620 QGTIDTLGIYNQEL
+620 QDTIDTIGIYNQEL

-642 AYRETVSKKIEG
+642 AYRETVSQKINS

-680 LKFLTEYQDNLKKAQ
+680 LKFLTEYQENLKKAQ

-710 TVDSA
+710 TADSA

-762 DVKTAVETLVAGTAV
+762 DVKTAVESLVTGTAV

-793 MNSQIGALGVKIST
+793 MNSQIGALGTKISA

-871 FMRSGARAMMDM
+871 FMRSSARAMMDM
-883 RGGMQNSYETRNS
+883 RGGTQNSYETRNS
-896 QTVNFGTIVVREEA
+896 QTVNFETIVVREEA
-910 DVEKIAKKIA
+910 DVEKIAKEIA
-920 ELNARNAYGRG
+920 RLNARNAYGRG
-931 VRRR
+931 VRR

>member
-12 VRLKDA
+12 VNLKDA

-26 EVGGGLSNL
+26 EVGGGLSSL

-41 TKGILGSQIITKGLG
+41 TKGILGSQIISKGLEV
-56 AIKEAFSKC
+56 IKEAFSKC

-120 LGLQKD
+120 LGLQKE

-252 ADVAGMTAD
+252 ADVAGMTAN

-400 MDEIESKFADTN
+400 MNEIESKFADTN
-412 SQIVEARTSTD
+412 SQIANTRSNVD
-423 YLLTSLETMGDI
+423 NMITSLEAMGDVDAM
-435 DAADVEQQEKRYS
+435 DAAQQEKYNGLVR
-448 LIMALADI
+448 ALAEI
-456 VPGIADLYNEQTGE
+456 IPGITDIYDEQTGV
-470 IEGGTEALRDFIN
+470 INGGTEALRN
-483 TAFDAKQ
+483 MANAALDAKQ
-490 AETDTLMNSE
+490 AEADTQMNSE
-500 KTEAYMLALE
+500 KVEAYNLALE
-510 KRKDLTVQIA
+510 QRKELYTLIAAA
-520 EAESVLAAKEKAQW
+520 EADVATKAKALEDYQNQFSGENAALYGPAEEYQMGLLADDLSEAENKLNG
-534 DYYNSHYNADMPDLW
+534 YNQTL
-549 NPENDIAYLNLID
+549 D
-562 ETDEAQRALDDLNE
+562 ETNKYLDQYGGVVGDLIQSTDDLNAA
-576 TQAELNGYLDEY
+576 QAEL
-588 AGVTDD
+588 
-594 AAQSTNELNAANAKL
+594 
-609 SGTNGEANDSL
+609 SGTGGEVDDSL
-620 QGTIDTLGIYNQEL
+620 QDTIDTLGIYNQEL

-642 AYRETVSKKIEG
+642 EYRETVSKKIEG

-667 TDFETVQNNMADR
+667 TDFETLQNNMADR

-727 QVQQMNTDYATMKTQ
+727 QVQQMNTDYTTMKTK
-742 AEELATALAT
+742 ADELATSLAT

-762 DVKTAVETLVAGTAV
+762 GVKTAVESLVTGTAV
-777 DLTANGKDAIQ
+777 DLTENGKDAIQ

-793 MNSQIGALGVKIST
+793 MNSQIGALGLKIST
-807 VNKMMA
+807 VNKMME
-813 RLNRGYAGLGSGKTG
+813 RLNRGYAGLGSGKIG
-828 GGPTLQTHAQGLGR
+828 GVLTLRGHAQGLGR

-883 RGGMQNSYETRNS
+883 RGGTQNSYETRNS

>member
-12 VRLKDA
+12 VSLKDA

-41 TKGILGSQIITKGLG
+41 TKGILGSQIISKGLE

-76 AGLQKTAGLSDVS
+76 AGLQKTAKLSDVS

-108 EEIAKLADEFAH
+108 AEIAKLADEFAH
-120 LGLQKD
+120 LGLQKE

-138 ADTTDMSASE
+138 ADTTDMSAYE
-148 AGTALAQLANVM
+148 AGKALAQLANVM

-211 YAAALSSIGVEA
+211 YAAALSSIGIES
-223 AAGSTSIQKLG
+223 AAGATAIQKLG
-234 NRIELMVGAGN
+234 NRMELMVGAGN
-245 MDEIAKW
+245 EDQIKQYAE
-252 ADVAGMTAD
+252 VAGMTAD
-261 AFAKMWEENP
+261 AFAQMWEENP
-271 AGAINEFIVGLGK
+271 AGAINEFVVGLGK
-284 INESGGSATV
+284 INENGGSAIS
-294 VLDEL
+294 VLNNL
-299 GISESRV
+299 GITEVRT
-306 QKNISG
+306 QKTIAG

-412 SQIVEARTSTD
+412 SQIANTRSNVD
-423 YLLTSLETMGDI
+423 NMITSLEAMGDV
-435 DAADVEQQEKRYS
+435 DAMDAEQQEKYNGLVR
-448 LIMALADI
+448 ALAEI
-456 VPGIADLYNEQTGE
+456 IPGITDIYDEQTGV
-470 IEGGTEALRDFIN
+470 INGGTEALRN
-483 TAFDAKQ
+483 MATAAFDAKQ
-490 AETDTLMNSE
+490 AEADTQMNSE
-500 KTEAYMLALE
+500 KVEAYNLALE
-510 KRKDLTVQIA
+510 QRKELYTLIAAA
-520 EAESVLAAKEKAQW
+520 EADVATKAKALEDYQNQFRGENAALYGPAEEYQMGLLADDLSEAENKLNG
-534 DYYNSHYNADMPDLW
+534 YNQTL
-549 NPENDIAYLNLID
+549 D
-562 ETDEAQRALDDLNE
+562 ETNKYLDQYGGVVGDLIQSTDDLNAA
-576 TQAELNGYLDEY
+576 QAEL
-588 AGVTDD
+588 
-594 AAQSTNELNAANAKL
+594 
-609 SGTNGEANDSL
+609 SGTGGEVDDSL

-654 TIGGLGEIKYSGD
+654 TIGGLGEIKYTGE
-667 TDFETVQNNMADR
+667 TDFETLQNNMADR

-695 EMGYDSTFLQQFTDG
+695 EMGYSSTFLQQFTDG

-727 QVQQMNTDYATMKTQ
+727 QVQQMNTDYTTMKTK
-742 AEELATALAT
+742 ADELATSLAT

-762 DVKTAVETLVAGTAV
+762 GVKTAVESLVTGTAV
-777 DLTANGKDAIQ
+777 DLTENGKDAIQ

-793 MNSQIGALGVKIST
+793 MNSQIGALGLKIST
-807 VNKMMA
+807 VNKMME
-813 RLNRGYAGLGSGKTG
+813 RLNRGYAGLGSGKIG
-828 GGPTLQTHAQGLGR
+828 GVLTLRGHAQGLGR

-883 RGGMQNSYETRNS
+883 RGGTQNSYETRNS

>member
-41 TKGILGSQIITKGLG
+41 TKGILGSQIITKGLN
-56 AIKEAFSKC
+56 AIKEAFEHC
-65 TEESIKFESAM
+65 TDLSIEYESAL
-76 AGLQKTAGLSDVS
+76 AGLQKTAGLSDTA
-89 LGDMSNKIM
+89 LKDMSSKIM
-98 DMSERLPMSS
+98 DMSENIPKSS
-108 EEIAKLADEFAH
+108 TEIAKLADEFAH
-120 LGLQKD
+120 LGLQKE

-131 TEVMIRM
+131 TEIMIKL

-148 AGTALAQLANVM
+148 AGTALAQLSNVM

-211 YAAALSSIGVEA
+211 YAAALSSIGVES
-223 AAGSTSIQKLG
+223 AAGSTAIQKLG
-234 NRIELMVGAGN
+234 NSLELMVNSGN
-245 MDEIAKW
+245 TEKLEGYAN
-252 ADVAGMTAD
+252 VAGMTAD

-271 AGAINEFIVGLGK
+271 AGAISEFVTGLGK
-284 INESGGSATV
+284 INDNGGSAIS
-294 VLDEL
+294 VLNDL
-299 GISESRV
+299 GIKEVRV
-306 QKNISG
+306 QKTIAG
-312 LAAAGDLLTRTL
+312 LASAGDLLSRTL
-324 ENGQKAWAENSTLA
+324 ENGQKAWEENSTLA
-338 EASGIVYS
+338 EATGVIYK
-346 TTASQ
+346 TTAAR
-351 MTMAENAIQNAQIA
+351 MEMAQNAIDNAAIA
-365 VGDGFKGVR
+365 MGNSLKEIKVDIKETE
-374 LDVKQAEADVAK
+374 AEAAK
-386 SIRKMIDADSLGKQ
+386 FLRTLSGENDLGEQIESIDEKFSDTVEQIERTRYSAEMLIGKIEELGEIDALDEEGLVQFSSLMAALLELIPNVG
-400 MDEIESKFADTN
+400 EIYD
-412 SQIVEARTSTD
+412 
-423 YLLTSLETMGDI
+423 
-435 DAADVEQQEKRYS
+435 
-448 LIMALADI
+448 
-456 VPGIADLYNEQTGE
+456 EQTGT
-470 IEGGTEALRDFIN
+470 IKGGTEALRD
-483 TAFDAKQ
+483 
-490 AETDTLMNSE
+490 M
-500 KTEAYMLALE
+500 
-510 KRKDLTVQIA
+510 V
-520 EAESVLAAKEKAQW
+520 KAQT
-534 DYYNSHYNADMPDLW
+534 
-549 NPENDIAYLNLID
+549 E
-562 ETDEAQRALDDLNE
+562 LNE
-576 TQAELNGYLDEY
+576 TQADVSFGTEKLEAYNIGLQNYDELLKQLNLAEADYAAKENARKSYFDKNLQTDGWIAGLDDEY
-588 AGVTDD
+588 VRLEGD
-594 AAQSTNELNAANAKL
+594 AQKAKGTMEALQKEEKKLREELKGYEGQVDATSAATENLNQKNAELGKESEKTEEVFKDRMNSL
-609 SGTNGEANDSL
+609 EAIND
-620 QGTIDTLGIYNQEL
+620 EL
-634 QEAVAAYE
+634 REAVAAYE
-642 AYRETVSKKIEG
+642 EYRETVSKKIEG

-667 TDFETVQNNMADR
+667 TDFETLQNNMADR
-680 LKFLTEYQDNLKKAQ
+680 LKFLTEYQENLKKAQ

-762 DVKTAVETLVAGTAV
+762 DVKTAVETLVTGTAV
-777 DLTANGKDAIQ
+777 NLTENGKDAIQ

-793 MNSQIGALGVKIST
+793 MNSQIGALGAKIST

-883 RGGMQNSYETRNS
+883 RGGTQNSYETRNS

>member
-12 VRLKDA
+12 VNLKDA

-26 EVGGGLSNL
+26 EVGGGLSSL

-41 TKGILGSQIITKGLG
+41 TKGILGSQIISKGLEV
-56 AIKEAFSKC
+56 IKEAFSKC

-120 LGLQKD
+120 LGLQKG

-211 YAAALSSIGVEA
+211 YAAALSSIGVES
-223 AAGSTSIQKLG
+223 AAGATAIQKLG
-234 NRIELMVGAGN
+234 NRMELMVGAGD
-245 MDEIAKW
+245 MDKIAQW

-261 AFAKMWEENP
+261 AFAQMWKENP
-271 AGAINEFIVGLGK
+271 ADAINEFVIGLGK
-284 INESGGSATV
+284 INENGGSAIS
-294 VLDEL
+294 VLNNL
-299 GISESRV
+299 GIKEVRV
-306 QKNISG
+306 QKTVAG

-324 ENGQKAWAENSTLA
+324 DNGQKAWAENSTLA

-351 MTMAENAIQNAQIA
+351 MAMAENAIQNAQIA
-365 VGDGFKGVR
+365 VGDGFKGIR

-386 SIRKMIDADSLGKQ
+386 SIRKMIDKDSLGKQ

-412 SQIVEARTSTD
+412 SQIANTRSNVDNMIA
-423 YLLTSLETMGDI
+423 SLEVMGDV
-435 DAADVEQQEKRYS
+435 DAMDAEQQEKYNGLVR
-448 LIMALADI
+448 ALAEI
-456 VPGIADLYNEQTGE
+456 IPGITDIYDEQTGVVN
-470 IEGGTEALRDFIN
+470 GGTEALRN
-483 TAFDAKQ
+483 MANAAFDAKQ
-490 AETDTLMNSE
+490 AEADTQMNSE
-500 KTEAYMLALE
+500 KVEAYNLALE
-510 KRKDLTVQIA
+510 QRKELYTLIA
-520 EAESVLAAKEKAQW
+520 EAEADVATKAKALEDYQNQFSGENAALYGPAEEYQMGLLADDLAEAENEL
-534 DYYNSHYNADMPDLW
+534 DGYNKTL
-549 NPENDIAYLNLID
+549 D
-562 ETDEAQRALDDLNE
+562 ETNKYLGQYEGTVDDLI
-576 TQAELNGYLDEY
+576 
-588 AGVTDD
+588 
-594 AAQSTNELNAANAKL
+594 QSTNDLNAANAEL
-609 SGTNGEANDSL
+609 SGTGEEISDSM
-620 QGTIDTLGIYNQEL
+620 QDTIDTIGIYNQEL
-634 QEAVAAYE
+634 QTAVEEYE
-642 AYRETVSKKIEG
+642 KYRETVSKKIEG
-654 TIGGLGEIKYSGD
+654 TIGGLGEINYSND
-667 TDFETVQNNMADR
+667 TKFKTLQKNMKDR
-680 LKFLTEYQDNLKKAQ
+680 LKFLTEYKENLKKAQ
-695 EMGYDSTFLQQFTDG
+695 EMGYDDDFLQQFMDG
-710 TVDSA
+710 TTDSA
-715 EALAGLVQASDE
+715 EKLAGLVKASDK
-727 QVQQMNTDYATMKTQ
+727 QVQEMNTDYAAMKTQ
-742 AEELATALAT
+742 AEELETALAT
-752 SATGIDETVA
+752 SATGVDETVA
-762 DVKTAVETLVAGTAV
+762 DVKTAVESLLTST
-777 DLTANGKDAIQ
+777 DLDLSENGKNAIKS
-788 TLIDG
+788 LIDG
-793 MNSQIGALGVKIST
+793 MNSQIGALGEKISII
-807 VNKMMA
+807 NKMTA
-813 RLNRGYAGLGSGKTG
+813 RLNRGYAGLGRGKTG

-883 RGGMQNSYETRNS
+883 RGGTQNSYETRNS

>member
-26 EVGGGLSNL
+26 EVGGGLSSL

-41 TKGILGSQIITKGLG
+41 TKGILGSQIISKGLEV
-56 AIKEAFSKC
+56 IKEAFSKC

-120 LGLQKD
+120 LGLQKE

-252 ADVAGMTAD
+252 ADVAGMTAN

-400 MDEIESKFADTN
+400 MNEIESKFADTN
-412 SQIVEARTSTD
+412 SQIANTRSNVD
-423 YLLTSLETMGDI
+423 NMITSLEAMSDVDAM
-435 DAADVEQQEKRYS
+435 DAAQQEKYNGLVR
-448 LIMALADI
+448 ALAEI
-456 VPGIADLYNEQTGE
+456 IPGITDIYDEQTGV
-470 IEGGTEALRDFIN
+470 INGGTEALRN
-483 TAFDAKQ
+483 MANAALDAKQ
-490 AETDTLMNSE
+490 AEADTQMNSE
-500 KTEAYMLALE
+500 KVEAYNLALE
-510 KRKDLTVQIA
+510 QRKELYTLIAAA
-520 EAESVLAAKEKAQW
+520 EADVATKAKALEDYQNQFSGENAALYGPAEEYQMGLLADDLSEAENKLNG
-534 DYYNSHYNADMPDLW
+534 YNQTL
-549 NPENDIAYLNLID
+549 D
-562 ETDEAQRALDDLNE
+562 ETNKYLDQYGGVVGDLIQSTDDLNAA
-576 TQAELNGYLDEY
+576 QAEL
-588 AGVTDD
+588 
-594 AAQSTNELNAANAKL
+594 
-609 SGTNGEANDSL
+609 SGTGGEVDDSL
-620 QGTIDTLGIYNQEL
+620 QDTIDTLGIYNQEL

-667 TDFETVQNNMADR
+667 TDFETLQDNMADR
-680 LKFLTEYQDNLKKAQ
+680 LKFLTEYQENLKKAQ

-883 RGGMQNSYETRNS
+883 RGGTQNSYETRNS

>member
-12 VRLKDA
+12 VKLKDA

-26 EVGGGLSNL
+26 EVGGGLSSL

-41 TKGILGSQIITKGLG
+41 TKGILGSQIISKGLEV
-56 AIKEAFSKC
+56 IKEAFTKC

-120 LGLQKD
+120 LGLQKE

-412 SQIVEARTSTD
+412 SQIANTRSNVD
-423 YLLTSLETMGDI
+423 NMITSLEAMGDV
-435 DAADVEQQEKRYS
+435 DAMDAEQQEKYNGLVR
-448 LIMALADI
+448 ALAEI
-456 VPGIADLYNEQTGE
+456 IPGITDIYDEQTGM
-470 IEGGTEALRDFIN
+470 INGGTEALRN
-483 TAFDAKQ
+483 MATAALDAKQ
-490 AETDTLMNSE
+490 AEADTQMNSE
-500 KTEAYMLALE
+500 KVEAYNLALE
-510 KRKDLTVQIA
+510 QRKELYTLIAAAEADVATKAKALEDYQNQFSGENAALYGSAEEYQMGLLADDLA
-520 EAESVLAAKEKAQW
+520 EAENKLNG
-534 DYYNSHYNADMPDLW
+534 YNQTL
-549 NPENDIAYLNLID
+549 D
-562 ETDEAQRALDDLNE
+562 ETNKYLDQYGGVVGDLIQSTDDLNAA
-576 TQAELNGYLDEY
+576 QAEL
-588 AGVTDD
+588 
-594 AAQSTNELNAANAKL
+594 
-609 SGTNGEANDSL
+609 SGTGGEVDDSL
-620 QGTIDTLGIYNQEL
+620 QDTIDTLGIYNQEL

-642 AYRETVSKKIEG
+642 EYRETVSKKIEG

-667 TDFETVQNNMADR
+667 TDFETLQSNMADR
-680 LKFLTEYQDNLKKAQ
+680 LKFLTEYQENLKKAQ

-727 QVQQMNTDYATMKTQ
+727 QVQQMNTDYAAMKTQ

-793 MNSQIGALGVKIST
+793 MNSQIGALGEQIST
-807 VNKMMA
+807 VNQMMA
-813 RLNRGYAGLGSGKTG
+813 RLNRGYAGLGSGKIG
-828 GGPTLQTHAQGLGR
+828 GVLTLRGHAQGLGR

-883 RGGMQNSYETRNS
+883 RGGTQNSYETRNS

>member
-26 EVGGGLSNL
+26 EVGGGLSSL

-41 TKGILGSQIITKGLG
+41 TKGILGSQIISKGLEV
-56 AIKEAFSKC
+56 IKEAFSKC

-120 LGLQKD
+120 LGLQKE

-211 YAAALSSIGVEA
+211 YAAALSSIGVES
-223 AAGSTSIQKLG
+223 AAGATAIQKLG
-234 NRIELMVGAGN
+234 NRMELMVGAGN
-245 MDEIAKW
+245 EDQIKQYAE
-252 ADVAGMTAD
+252 VAGMTAD
-261 AFAKMWEENP
+261 AFAQMWEENP
-271 AGAINEFIVGLGK
+271 AGAINEFVIGLGK
-284 INESGGSATV
+284 INENGGSAIS
-294 VLDEL
+294 VLNNL
-299 GISESRV
+299 GITEVRT
-306 QKNISG
+306 QKTIAG

-386 SIRKMIDADSLGKQ
+386 SIRKMIDKDSLGKQ

-412 SQIVEARTSTD
+412 SQIANTRSNVD
-423 YLLTSLETMGDI
+423 NMITSLEAMGDV
-435 DAADVEQQEKRYS
+435 DAMDAEQQEKYNGLVR
-448 LIMALADI
+448 ALAEI
-456 VPGIADLYNEQTGE
+456 IPGITDIYDEQTGA
-470 IEGGTEALRDFIN
+470 IDGGTEALRN
-483 TAFDAKQ
+483 MANAALDAKQ
-490 AETDTLMNSE
+490 AEVDTQMNSE
-500 KTEAYMLALE
+500 KVEAYNLALE
-510 KRKDLTVQIA
+510 QRKELYTLIA
-520 EAESVLAAKEKAQW
+520 EAEADVATKAKALEDYQKQFSGDNAVLYGPAEEYQMGLLA
-534 DYYNSHYNADMPDLW
+534 
-549 NPENDIAYLNLID
+549 
-562 ETDEAQRALDDLNE
+562 DDLAEAEN
-576 TQAELNGYLDEY
+576 ELNGYNQTLDETNKY
-588 AGVTDD
+588 LDQYGGTIGDLI
-594 AAQSTNELNAANAKL
+594 QSTDELNAAQAEL

-654 TIGGLGEIKYSGD
+654 TIGGLGEIKYTGE
-667 TDFETVQNNMADR
+667 TDFETLQNNMADR

-727 QVQQMNTDYATMKTQ
+727 QVQQMNTDYTTMKTK
-742 AEELATALAT
+742 ADELATSLAT

-762 DVKTAVETLVAGTAV
+762 DVKTAVESLVTGTAV
-777 DLTANGKDAIQ
+777 DLTENGKDAIQ

-793 MNSQIGALGVKIST
+793 MNSQIGVLGVKIST

-828 GGPTLQTHAQGLGR
+828 GGPTLQPHAQGLGR

-883 RGGMQNSYETRNS
+883 RGGAQNNYETRNS

>member
-12 VRLKDA
+12 VNLKDA

-26 EVGGGLSNL
+26 EVGGGLSSL

-41 TKGILGSQIITKGLG
+41 TKGILGSQIISKGLEV
-56 AIKEAFSKC
+56 IKEAFSKC

-120 LGLQKD
+120 LGLQKE

-284 INESGGSATV
+284 INERGGSATV

-386 SIRKMIDADSLGKQ
+386 SIRKMIDKDSLGKQ

-412 SQIVEARTSTD
+412 SQIANTRSNVD
-423 YLLTSLETMGDI
+423 NMITSLEAMGDV
-435 DAADVEQQEKRYS
+435 DAMDAEQQEKYNGLVR
-448 LIMALADI
+448 ALAEI
-456 VPGIADLYNEQTGE
+456 IPGITDIYNEQTGV
-470 IEGGTEALRDFIN
+470 INGGTEALRN
-483 TAFDAKQ
+483 MANAALDAKQ
-490 AETDTLMNSE
+490 AEADTQMNSE
-500 KTEAYMLALE
+500 KVEAYNLALE
-510 KRKDLTVQIA
+510 QRKELYTLIAAA
-520 EAESVLAAKEKAQW
+520 EADVATKAKALEDYQNQFSGENAALYGPAEEYQMGLLADDLSEAENKLNG
-534 DYYNSHYNADMPDLW
+534 YNQTL
-549 NPENDIAYLNLID
+549 D
-562 ETDEAQRALDDLNE
+562 ETNKYLDQYGGVVGDLIQSTDDLNAA
-576 TQAELNGYLDEY
+576 QAEL
-588 AGVTDD
+588 
-594 AAQSTNELNAANAKL
+594 
-609 SGTNGEANDSL
+609 SGTGGEVDDSL

-654 TIGGLGEIKYSGD
+654 TIGGLGEIKYTGD
-667 TDFETVQNNMADR
+667 TDFETLQNNMEDR

-727 QVQQMNTDYATMKTQ
+727 QVQQMNTDYAAMKTQ

-762 DVKTAVETLVAGTAV
+762 DVKTAVESLVTGTAV
-777 DLTANGKDAIQ
+777 DLTENGKDAIQ

-828 GGPTLQTHAQGLGR
+828 GGPTLQRHAQGLGR

-883 RGGMQNSYETRNS
+883 RGGAQNNYETRNS

>member
-12 VRLKDA
+12 VNLKDA

-26 EVGGGLSNL
+26 EVGGGLSSL

-41 TKGILGSQIITKGLG
+41 TKGILGSQIISKGLEV
-56 AIKEAFSKC
+56 IKEAFSKC

-120 LGLQKD
+120 LGLQKE

-211 YAAALSSIGVEA
+211 YAAALSSIGVES
-223 AAGSTSIQKLG
+223 AAGATAIQKLG
-234 NRIELMVGAGN
+234 NRMELMVGAGD
-245 MDEIAKW
+245 MDKIAQW

-261 AFAKMWEENP
+261 AFAQMWEENP
-271 AGAINEFIVGLGK
+271 AGAINEFVVGLGK
-284 INESGGSATV
+284 INENGGSAIS
-294 VLDEL
+294 VLNDL
-299 GISESRV
+299 GIKEVRV
-306 QKNISG
+306 QKTVAG

-324 ENGQKAWAENSTLA
+324 DNGQKAWAENSTLA

-386 SIRKMIDADSLGKQ
+386 SIRKMIDKDSLGKQ

-423 YLLTSLETMGDI
+423 YLLTSLEAMGDI
-435 DAADVEQQEKRYS
+435 DAADVEQQEKRYA

-470 IEGGTEALRDFIN
+470 IEGGTEALRNMVNAAI
-483 TAFDAKQ
+483 DAKQ

-500 KTEAYMLALE
+500 KTEAYRLALE
-510 KRKDLTVQIA
+510 KRKDLTEQIA
-520 EAESVLAAKEKAQW
+520 KAESVLAAKEKAQW
-534 DYYNSHYNADMPDLW
+534 DYYNSHYNPDIPDLW
-549 NPENDIAYLNLID
+549 NPDNDIAYLNLID

-576 TQAELNGYLDEY
+576 TQAELTGYLDQY
-588 AGVTDD
+588 AGVMDD
-594 AAQSTNELNAANAKL
+594 TTQSTNALNAAQAEL
-609 SGTNGEANDSL
+609 SGTGEEISDSM
-620 QGTIDTLGIYNQEL
+620 QDTIDTIGIYNQEL
-634 QEAVAAYE
+634 QAAVEEYE
-642 AYRETVSKKIEG
+642 KYRETVSKKIEG
-654 TIGGLGEIKYSGD
+654 TIGGLGEINYSND
-667 TDFETVQNNMADR
+667 TKFKTLQKNMKDR
-680 LKFLTEYQDNLKKAQ
+680 LKFLTEYKENLKKAQ
-695 EMGYDSTFLQQFTDG
+695 EMGYDDDFLQQFMDG
-710 TVDSA
+710 TTDSA
-715 EALAGLVQASDE
+715 EKLAGLVKASDK
-727 QVQQMNTDYATMKTQ
+727 QVQEMNTDYAAMKTQ
-742 AEELATALAT
+742 AEELATTLAT

-762 DVKTAVETLVAGTAV
+762 DVKTAVESLVTGTAV
-777 DLTANGKDAIQ
+777 DLTANGENAIQ

-793 MNSQIGALGVKIST
+793 MNARIGTLGTKIAT
-807 VNKMMA
+807 VNQMMR
-813 RLNRGYAGLGSGKTG
+813 RLNAAYGN
-828 GGPTLQTHAQGLGR
+828 GPTLQTHAQGLGR

-871 FMRSGARAMMDM
+871 FMRSSARAMMDM
-883 RGGMQNSYETRNS
+883 RGGTQNSYETRNT

-910 DVEKIAKKIA
+910 DVEKIAKEIA
-920 ELNARNAYGRG
+920 RLNARNAYGRG
-931 VRRR
+931 VRR

>member
-12 VRLKDA
+12 VKLKDA

-26 EVGGGLSNL
+26 EVGGGLSSL

-41 TKGILGSQIITKGLG
+41 TKGILGSQIISKGLE

-120 LGLQKD
+120 LGLQKE

-211 YAAALSSIGVEA
+211 YAAALSSIGIES
-223 AAGSTSIQKLG
+223 AAGATAIQKLG
-234 NRIELMVGAGN
+234 NRMELMVGAGN
-245 MDEIAKW
+245 EEQIKQYAE
-252 ADVAGMTAD
+252 VAGMTAD
-261 AFAKMWEENP
+261 AFAQMWEENP
-271 AGAINEFIVGLGK
+271 AGAINEFVVGLGK
-284 INESGGSATV
+284 INENGGSAIS
-294 VLDEL
+294 VLNNL
-299 GISESRV
+299 GITEVRT
-306 QKNISG
+306 QKTIAG

-386 SIRKMIDADSLGKQ
+386 SIRKMIDKDSLGKQ

-412 SQIVEARTSTD
+412 SQIANTRSNVD
-423 YLLTSLETMGDI
+423 NMITSLEAMGDV
-435 DAADVEQQEKRYS
+435 DAMDAEQQEKYNGLVR
-448 LIMALADI
+448 ALAEI
-456 VPGIADLYNEQTGE
+456 IPGITDIYDEQTGV
-470 IEGGTEALRDFIN
+470 INGGTEALRN
-483 TAFDAKQ
+483 MATAALDAKQ
-490 AETDTLMNSE
+490 AEADTQMNSE
-500 KTEAYMLALE
+500 KVEAYNLALE
-510 KRKDLTVQIA
+510 QRKELYTLIAAAEADVATKAKALEDYQNQFSGENAALYGPAEEYQMGLLADDLA
-520 EAESVLAAKEKAQW
+520 EAENKLNG
-534 DYYNSHYNADMPDLW
+534 YNQTL
-549 NPENDIAYLNLID
+549 D
-562 ETDEAQRALDDLNE
+562 ETNKYLDQYGGVVGDLIQSTDDLNAA
-576 TQAELNGYLDEY
+576 QAEL
-588 AGVTDD
+588 
-594 AAQSTNELNAANAKL
+594 
-609 SGTNGEANDSL
+609 SGTGGEVDDSL
-620 QGTIDTLGIYNQEL
+620 QDTIDTLGIYNQEL

-642 AYRETVSKKIEG
+642 EYRATVSKKIEG

-667 TDFETVQNNMADR
+667 TDFETLQNNMADR
-680 LKFLTEYQDNLKKAQ
+680 LKFLTEYQENLKKAQ

-777 DLTANGKDAIQ
+777 DLTENGKDAIQ

-883 RGGMQNSYETRNS
+883 RGGTQNSYETRNS

-931 VRRR
+931 VRR